1 MLSFT
6 EIMVSSSMVL
16 DHLPDNYVNHLNKLV
31 EEWETERISIHHNQ
45 QQQQQQDDEKFD
57 FE

>member
-45 QQQQQQDDEKFD
+45 QQQQQDDEKFD